1 MSMQNPIVPFLSP
14 AFQAVMEIA
23 RHAGGEM
30 TVARHQSF
38 RFPAGTVQV
47 WEFRPHQSLAAD
59 ARPPVTVAVLL
70 RRRGIAAWTPLT
82 EDFVGAVQHYA
93 ALARAPNA
101 PPALPRLAGGGAS

>member
-1 MSMQNPIVPFLSP
+1 MSMQNPIIPFLSP

-47 WEFRPHQSLAAD
+47 WEFRPHRPLAAA
-59 ARPPVTVAVLL
+59 ARPPVTVAVLI
-70 RRRGIAAWTPLT
+70 RPRGIADWTPLT
-82 EDFVGAVQHYA
+82 WDFDGAIQHYA

-101 PPALPRLAGGGAS
+101 PPVLPQPAGGGAS